1 MVRVMATGVFDIIH
15 LGHLH
20 YLEESK
26 KLGDELVVV
35 VATDSTVRRRKHE
48 PITPEKMRVELVS
61 SLKPVDKVVLG
72 KEGGDIF
79 DIVKELK
86 PDIITIGYDQPFKEN
101 ELEKEMAK
109 RGLKVKVVR
118 MPHLDHDLDGTR
130 KIISK
135 ILSMWSISKEME
147 RIEERPAEGT
157 KAPEAGAGTQPGAKR
172 PKKGGRRRG

>member
-35 VATDSTVRRRKHE
+35 VATDNTVRRRKHE
-48 PITPEKMRVELVS
+48 PITPEKMRVELVA
-61 SLKPVDKVVLG
+61 SLKPVDKALLG
-72 KEGGDIF
+72 RETGDIF
-79 DIVKELK
+79 EIVKEVK
-86 PDIITIGYDQPFKEN
+86 PDVITIGYDQPFNES
-101 ELEKEMAK
+101 ELERQMLD

-130 KIISK
+130 KIIK
-135 ILSMWSISKEME
+135 KVIEFHALEKKLSEVE
-147 RIEERPAEGT
+147 
-157 KAPEAGAGTQPGAKR
+157 
-172 PKKGGRRRG
+172 KK

>member
-35 VATDSTVRRRKHE
+35 VATDNTVRRRKHE

-61 SLKPVDKVVLG
+61 SLKPVDRAFLG
-72 KEGGDIF
+72 KESGDIF
-79 DIVKELK
+79 DIVKEVK
-86 PDIITIGYDQPFKEN
+86 PDIITIGYDQPFDEKD
-101 ELEKEMAK
+101 LEKEMLK
-109 RGLKVKVVR
+109 RGLKVRVVR

-130 KIISK
+130 KIIK
-135 ILSMWSISKEME
+135 KVIDFHTLDKKLSEVE
-147 RIEERPAEGT
+147 
-157 KAPEAGAGTQPGAKR
+157 
-172 PKKGGRRRG
+172 KK

>member
-1 MVRVMATGVFDIIH
+1 MVRVMASGVFDIIH

-35 VATDSTVRRRKHE
+35 VATDTTVRKRKHE
-48 PITPEKMRVELVS
+48 PITPEKMRCELVS
-61 SLKPVDKVVLG
+61 SLKPVDKAVLG
-72 KEGGDIF
+72 REGGDIF
-79 DIVKELK
+79 EIVRELR
-86 PDIITIGYDQPFKEN
+86 PDIITLGYDQPFDQQN
-101 ELEKEMAK
+101 LEKELAK

-135 ILSMWSISKEME
+135 IIEFQTANQKLKEVE
-147 RIEERPAEGT
+147 RR
-157 KAPEAGAGTQPGAKR
+157 
-172 PKKGGRRRG
+172 

>member
-35 VATDSTVRRRKHE
+35 VATDNTVRRRKHE
-48 PITPEKMRVELVS
+48 PITPEKMRVELVG
-61 SLKPVDKVVLG
+61 SLKPVDKAVLG
-72 KEGGDIF
+72 KESGDIF
-79 DIVKELK
+79 DIVREIK
-86 PDIITIGYDQPFKEN
+86 PDIITIGYDQPFNER
-101 ELEKEMAK
+101 ELEKEMTK

-130 KIISK
+130 KIIK
-135 ILSMWSISKEME
+135 KVIDFHTLDKRLSEVE
-147 RIEERPAEGT
+147 
-157 KAPEAGAGTQPGAKR
+157 
-172 PKKGGRRRG
+172 KK

>member
-35 VATDSTVRRRKHE
+35 VATDNTVRRRKHE

-61 SLKPVDKVVLG
+61 SLKPVDKAVLG
-72 KEGGDIF
+72 KEAGDIF
-79 DIVKELK
+79 DIVKEVR
-86 PDIITIGYDQPFKEN
+86 PDIITIGYDQPFNEK
-101 ELEKEMAK
+101 ELEEEMLK

-130 KIISK
+130 KIIK
-135 ILSMWSISKEME
+135 KVIEFHTMDKKLSEVE
-147 RIEERPAEGT
+147 
-157 KAPEAGAGTQPGAKR
+157 
-172 PKKGGRRRG
+172 KK

>member
-35 VATDSTVRRRKHE
+35 VATDTTVRKRKHE
-48 PITPEKMRVELVS
+48 PITPEKMRCELVA
-61 SLKPVDKVVLG
+61 SLKPVDKAVLG
-72 KEGGDIF
+72 REGGDIF
-79 DIVKELK
+79 EIVKDLR
-86 PDIITIGYDQPFKEN
+86 PDIITLGYDQPFDQKN
-101 ELEKEMAK
+101 LEKELAK

-130 KIISK
+130 KIINK
-135 ILSMWSISKEME
+135 IIEFQTANQKLREVE
-147 RIEERPAEGT
+147 RR
-157 KAPEAGAGTQPGAKR
+157 
-172 PKKGGRRRG
+172 

>member
-35 VATDSTVRRRKHE
+35 VATDNTVRKKKHE

-61 SLKPVDKVVLG
+61 SLKPVDEALLG
-72 KEGGDIF
+72 RETGDIF
-79 DIVKELK
+79 EIVREVR
-86 PDIITIGYDQPFKEN
+86 PDIITIGYDQPFNER
-101 ELEKEMAK
+101 ELEKQMLE

-130 KIISK
+130 KIIK
-135 ILSMWSISKEME
+135 KVIEFHNLEKKLSEVE
-147 RIEERPAEGT
+147 
-157 KAPEAGAGTQPGAKR
+157 
-172 PKKGGRRRG
+172 KK